1 MKILFVHNSYQQH
14 GGEDEVFAGERD
26 LLRSRGHE
34 VVEYVRT
41 NDEIRDYGVWN
52 RATLGLRTVWAW
64 DSAREMRDLLKV
76 EKPDLAHFHNTFP
89 LISPA
94 AYSTCQEAEIPVVQ
108 SLDNPRLI
116 CPAATLHRDAHVCED
131 CLGKRFPWPGVLH
144 ACYRNSRV
152 QTGVVASM
160 LMVHRYLDTW
170 EKQVTTYIVATDFYR
185 RKFTD
190 AGLPPGKITVKPH
203 FIAPDPGQTQGVQ
216 DYVLFVGRL
225 AAEKGVE
232 TLLEAWASLKRVPL
246 KIRGDG
252 PLHDQVRESVRDS
265 SYRMELVPRLAKK
278 DLLALLQGSRFLVW
292 PSEGY
297 YETFGLIAI
306 EAFACGV
313 PVVAS
318 RVGVMAEIV
327 ENGRT
332 GLHFTPGDPQ
342 DLAAKIEWAWSHPE
356 AMSEMGRAARQE
368 YEAKYTAER
377 NYGRLI
383 DIYRRALEQPSR
395 NAPSTVV
402 PLGETAS
409 SSSGEDE
416 ER

>member
-14 GGEDEVFAGERD
+14 GGEDEVFASERD

-34 VVEYVRT
+34 IVEYVRT

-52 RATLGLRTVWAW
+52 RATLGLRTIWAW
-64 DSAREMRDLLKV
+64 DSAREMRDLLKL

-94 AYSTCQEAEIPVVQ
+94 VYSTCQEAGIPVVQ
-108 SLDNPRLI
+108 SLHNPRLI

-160 LMVHRYLDTW
+160 LRVHRYLGTW
-170 EKQVTTYIVATDFYR
+170 EKQVNAYIVFTDFYR
-185 RKFTD
+185 RKFAD
-190 AGLPPGKITVKPH
+190 AGLPPRKITVKPH
-203 FIAPDPGQTQGVQ
+203 FITPDPGQTQGVQ

-232 TLLEAWASLKRVPL
+232 TLLKAWQSLKHLPL
-246 KIRGDG
+246 KIRGEG
-252 PLHDQVRESVRDS
+252 PLHDLVRGSVRDS
-265 SYRMELVPRLAKK
+265 SYRVELVPRLAKK
-278 DLLALLQGSRFLVW
+278 DLLALLQGARFLLW

-297 YETFGLIAI
+297 YETFGMVAI

-318 RVGVMAEIV
+318 RIGVMAEIV
-327 ENGRT
+327 EDGRT
-332 GLHFTPGDPQ
+332 GLHFTPGDPE
-342 DLAAKIEWAWSHPE
+342 DLAAKIEWAWSHRE

-383 DIYRRALEQPSR
+383 DIYRQALEQPHR
-395 NAPSTVV
+395 NAPPTVV

>member
-34 VVEYVRT
+34 VVEYART

-64 DSAREMRDLLKV
+64 DSVRELRDLLKL

-94 AYSTCQEAEIPVVQ
+94 AYSTCQEAGIPVVQ
-108 SLDNPRLI
+108 SLHNSRLI
-116 CPAATLHRDAHVCED
+116 CPAATLYRDAHVCED

-152 QTGVVASM
+152 RTGVVASM

-170 EKQVTTYIVATDFYR
+170 EKQVTTYIVFTDFYR
-185 RKFTD
+185 RKFAD

-225 AAEKGVE
+225 AAEKGVD
-232 TLLEAWASLKRVPL
+232 TLLKAWASVKRVPL
-246 KIRGDG
+246 KIRGSG
-252 PLHDQVRESVRDS
+252 PLHDLVRESARDS

-318 RVGVMAEIV
+318 RVGAMAEIV
-327 ENGRT
+327 EDGRT

-377 NYGRLI
+377 NYGRLV
-383 DIYRRALEQPSR
+383 DIYRQALEQLRR
-395 NAPSTVV
+395 NAPSIEA
-402 PLGETAS
+402 PLAETAS
-409 SSSGEDE
+409 CTSGEE
-416 ER
+416 EGR